1 MTRENSKPEIIELA
15 YGRGYLPVE
24 LEKSVFS
31 ITTILP
37 KNHPPLDNP
46 RDEFFRKAADPIGA
60 VPLAEMVEKTGKEK
74 PDIVIVT
81 ADHTR
86 PVPDYLLVPWIVDAL
101 GVDDSCITL
110 LVGTGTHRGST
121 EEELERMIGRECM
134 ERFTVV
140 NHDCQDE
147 SHLVTVGTTS
157 CGGTCRLNSLYV
169 DADIRIATGFIEPHL
184 FAGFSGGTK
193 SVVPG
198 IASLDTVSYFHRA
211 ELIAHPKA
219 TYGIIDGN
227 PLLSLT
233 REMVSLC
240 PPDSIVN
247 VTLNLEKKITDVFVG
262 DCIAAHL
269 GGCRRALDEA
279 TVAIPRRYPVVITTN
294 SGYPLDMNFYQTIKG
309 ISAAANIVEKGG
321 TIIAAGECS
330 DRIPAD
336 SEFEKLLAMD
346 ISSDELLTRIV
357 NNKDTWYDQWQV
369 QTLLQINKK
378 CDVILYSALSERDR
392 ELTRVSHTDDIAET
406 LKNLAEKYDEKPLPV
421 AAMPMGPLTIPI
433 LGE

>member
-1 MTRENSKPEIIELA
+1 MTRENKNTEIIELA
-15 YGRGYLPVE
+15 YGKGYLPVE
-24 LEKSVFS
+24 LEKDIFS
-31 ITTILP
+31 LTTILP
-37 KNHPPLDNP
+37 KNHPSLDNP

-60 VPLAEMVEKTGKEK
+60 VPLAEMVEKTGKDS
-74 PDIVIVT
+74 PDVVIVT

-147 SHLVTVGTTS
+147 SRLVTVGTTS
-157 CGGTCRLNSLYV
+157 CGGLCRLNSLYV

-219 TYGIIDGN
+219 TYGIMDGN

-247 VTLNLEKKITDVFVG
+247 VTLNMEKKITDVFVG
-262 DCIAAHL
+262 DCIAAHQE
-269 GGCRRALDEA
+269 GCRRAREEA
-279 TVAIPRRYPVVITTN
+279 TVTITRKYPVVITTN
-294 SGYPLDMNFYQTIKG
+294 SGYPLDMNFYQTVKG
-309 ISAAANIVEKGG
+309 ISAAANIVEDGG
-321 TIIAAGECS
+321 TIVIASECS
-330 DRIPAD
+330 DSLPAE

-346 ISSDELLTRIV
+346 ISSEGLLKQIL
-357 NNKDTWYDQWQV
+357 NNEDTWYDQWQV
-369 QTLLQINKK
+369 QTLLQIIEK
-378 CDVILYSALSERDR
+378 CDVILHSALDERDR
-392 ELTRVSHTDDIAET
+392 KITRVDHTDDISAT
-406 LKNLAEKYDEKPLPV
+406 LKKLADKYGQRPLPV
-421 AAMPMGPLTIPI
+421 AAMPMGPLTIPM